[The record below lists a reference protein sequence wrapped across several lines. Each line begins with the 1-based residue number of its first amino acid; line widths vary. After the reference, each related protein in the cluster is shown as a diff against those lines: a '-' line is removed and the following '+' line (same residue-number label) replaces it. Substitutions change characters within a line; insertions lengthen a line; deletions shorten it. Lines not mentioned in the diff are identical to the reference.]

1 MTLVVRRLLLRVLR
15 LLLLSVVAAAVLA
28 FVWPVPS
35 TAAAAL
41 PREPDG
47 TVALEPLRPQSGD
60 GGCSSPLG
68 ATRWNFAAACELHDN
83 RYDLLRGAANTG
95 EPLSGQAR
103 RAADADFAAQLS
115 ARCADR
121 GGLDGLACR
130 ATARFYA
137 GAVAVNSWRQ
147 QYGPPR
153 SEPALPWLI
162 GSAVGVL
169 LATSV
174 ALSLLS
180 SSMAETT
187 GWRLTAIPVPAGQSG
202 QVA

>member
-1 MTLVVRRLLLRVLR
+1 MTLIIRRLLLRVLR
-15 LLLLSVVAAAVLA
+15 LLLLSVAAAAVLA
-28 FVWPVPS
+28 LVWPAPS
-35 TAAAAL
+35 TVATAL

-47 TVALEPLRPQSGD
+47 SVALRPVNPQSGD

-68 ATRWNFAAACELHDN
+68 ATRWNFAAACELHDH
-83 RYDLLRGAANTG
+83 RYDLLRSAASSG
-95 EPLSGQAR
+95 EPLPDQAR
-103 RAADADFAAQLS
+103 RAADAVFADQLS

-121 GGLDGLACR
+121 RGLDGLACR
-130 ATARFYA
+130 VTARFYA

-169 LATSV
+169 LSSSV
-174 ALSLLS
+174 ALSLLN
-180 SSMAETT
+180 APKTKTT
-187 GWRLTAIPVPAGQSG
+187 GWRLTAGPAPAGQSG
-202 QVA
+202 HVA